1 MDPVRLPP
9 AAEALF
15 RAHQDRSTGWLTLVC
30 HGREAKLYLQH
41 GDLVGARLGFG
52 HQTDAQA
59 LLAAGLLPLPALDGL
74 WARGELSDPARVC
87 EAAGADPGGMA
98 ECRALA
104 SVRRVTELADE
115 ASFMPA
121 LVEVSLPRVRGARAV
136 RAAFGTLPP
145 VPAEARVR
153 CTNLTAAEPFLTTP
167 EERTFLGSFEE
178 FRPLDSVTPSQS
190 ALLRALEHAGW
201 VEILDAA
208 AWEQRVGAEAAEAA
222 RRAEEGG
229 RRAAARLAL
238 EAARSAE
245 EQRQAE
251 LRRRAE
257 AAQRALEAARAAEA
271 AWRQTQAVVPPEEA
285 LADTLRSRAPAL
297 STEREFPA
305 PEEPELPFAAAD
317 LGDSDVRFAPPDE
330 LQVPLLTTATPQPG
344 PIPARPEV
352 TERMGEPD
360 QASRED
366 HPWADQ
372 SDSVG
377 DEDTLVRAARSATG
391 QTDPYASLP
400 IATEASSVPTAAGT
414 RRPTD
419 PYAPMSIVA
428 EASPGPT
435 AAGAPRVTDPYAPR
449 LPAPESAADLPAAGA
464 RRPTDPYAQGLANEP
479 GHTDPYAQALP
490 RAPDAAAEEDRPW
503 FSEAPT
509 PPEGIPLQ
517 DEPILEAEALLVPE
531 GDEPVLF
538 PPAPEPASALVA
550 ELSEALRRAGSDAP
564 PDLWSARSTEAV
576 GSRPAERAPLRLG
589 PEGEPG
595 EDADLWKLVGGPPSQ
610 APASFEDALR
620 QVDTQLESLAGLRR
634 DAAAGPGP
642 LGLSALDALVRT
654 SFGSDS
660 WTLEPPLDSP
670 STVDPSISGP
680 FPLANLSQTPLP
692 SEPPALPDPPEL
704 SAERRQALLRQ
715 ARHAADAEPAGPH
728 LGTPLPRSLEDAELI
743 EAIEARHAAL
753 GRDVDRFAVLGLPPD
768 SSRDEVKRAFI
779 ELAKRFHPDRLP
791 RSLAVFAPK
800 AARVFDAI
808 REAQEFLLDDVRRS
822 KHAKTHAL
830 PADSPPRDPAAAAEA
845 LVAGEMAMRKRDYAQ
860 AEVHFEQAQ
869 ALDPRPS
876 TLAARAWSIY
886 MDPSRKSEAG
896 RARAMMVDA
905 LKADPDC
912 DRAHYQLGVIARV
925 EGAIDRAERHFREAV
940 RANPRHLEAAQ
951 ELRLLQMRR
960 RPPPRRS

>member
-30 HGREAKLYLQH
+30 HGRDAKLYLQH

-59 LLAAGLLPLPALDGL
+59 LLAAGLLPLPVLDGL
-74 WARGELSDPARVC
+74 WAKGELADPARVC
-87 EAAGADPGGMA
+87 EATGADPSGMA

-136 RAAFGTLPP
+136 RAAFETLPP
-145 VPAEARVR
+145 VPAEALVR
-153 CTNLTAAEPFLTTP
+153 CTNLAAAEPFLTTP
-167 EERTFLGSFEE
+167 EERAFLASFEQ

-190 ALLRALEHAGW
+190 ALLRTLEHAGW

-208 AWEQRVGAEAAEAA
+208 GWETWVGAEAAEAA
-222 RRAEEGG
+222 RRAEEAA
-229 RRAAARLAL
+229 RREAARLAL

-245 EQRQAE
+245 EHRQAE

-257 AAQRALEAARAAEA
+257 AAQKALEAARAAEA
-271 AWRQTQAVVPPEEA
+271 AWRQAQAAVPPEEA
-285 LADTLRSRAPAL
+285 LADTLRSRAPHP
-297 STEREFPA
+297 STEREFPVSGEA
-305 PEEPELPFAAAD
+305 ELPFAAAD
-317 LGDSDVRFAPPDE
+317 PTDSAPRFSPSDE
-330 LQVPLLTTATPQPG
+330 LAVPLLTTATPQPG

-360 QASRED
+360 RASSDE
-366 HPWADQ
+366 HPWADR
-372 SDSVG
+372 SDSTG
-377 DEDTLVRAARSATG
+377 DEDTVVRADRSAAG
-391 QTDPYASLP
+391 QTDPYAIWPTAPEESSIP
-400 IATEASSVPTAAGT
+400 IAG
-414 RRPTD
+414 
-419 PYAPMSIVA
+419 
-428 EASPGPT
+428 
-435 AAGAPRVTDPYAPR
+435 GAPRTTDPYAPR
-449 LPAPESAADLPAAGA
+449 LPAPESGAVPPAGA
-464 RRPTDPYAQGLANEP
+464 RRSTDPYAQALAHEP
-479 GHTDPYAQALP
+479 GQTDPYAQALP
-490 RAPDAAAEEDRPW
+490 RAPVPGVPAEEDRPW
-503 FSEAPT
+503 PSEAPT
-509 PPEGIPLQ
+509 PPEGLPVH
-517 DEPILEAEALLVPE
+517 DEPVLEAETLVLPE

-538 PPAPEPASALVA
+538 PPPPEPASALVE
-550 ELSEALRRAGSDAP
+550 ELSEALRRAGSEAP
-564 PDLWSARSTEAV
+564 ADLWSSPSTEAASGEPASALVEELSEALRRAGSEAPANLWSSPSTEAV

-595 EDADLWKLVGGPPSQ
+595 DEADLWKLVGGTPSQ

-620 QVDTQLESLAGLRR
+620 QADSQLESLAGLRR
-634 DAAAGPGP
+634 DTPGASAP
-642 LGLSALDALVRT
+642 L
-654 SFGSDS
+654 
-660 WTLEPPLDSP
+660 
-670 STVDPSISGP
+670 DPSISGP
-680 FPLANLSQTPLP
+680 FPLATLSQTPLP
-692 SEPPALPDPPEL
+692 SEPPTLPDPPEL

-715 ARHAADAEPAGPH
+715 ARYAADTDPAASH
-728 LGTPLPRSLEDAELI
+728 LGTPLPRSLEDAELA
-743 EAIEARHAAL
+743 EAIEARHATL
-753 GRDVDRFAVLGLPPD
+753 GRDVNRFAVLGLNPD
-768 SSRDEVKRAFI
+768 AGRDEVKRAFI

-791 RSLAVFAPK
+791 RSLAPFGPK

-808 REAQEFLLDDVRRS
+808 REAQEFLLDDVRRAE
-822 KHAKTHAL
+822 HARVHAL
-830 PADSPPRDPAAAAEA
+830 PVEAAPRDPAAAAEA

-869 ALDPRPS
+869 VLDPRPS
-876 TLAARAWSIY
+876 TLAARAWAIY
-886 MDPSRKSEAG
+886 TDPSRKSEAG

-925 EGAIDRAERHFREAV
+925 EGDIDRAERHFREAV

>member
-74 WARGELSDPARVC
+74 WAKGELADPARVC
-87 EAAGADPGGMA
+87 EAASADPGGMA

-136 RAAFGTLPP
+136 RAAFETLPP

-153 CTNLTAAEPFLTTP
+153 CTNLAGAEPFLTTP
-167 EERTFLGSFEE
+167 EERAFLASFEE
-178 FRPLDSVTPSQS
+178 FRPLDSVTPAQS

-201 VEILDAA
+201 VEILDAS
-208 AWEQRVGAEAAEAA
+208 AWEERVGAEAAEAA
-222 RRAEEGG
+222 RRAEEAG
-229 RRAAARLAL
+229 RREAARLAL
-238 EAARSAE
+238 ETARSAE

-271 AWRQTQAVVPPEEA
+271 AWRQTQAIIPPEEA
-285 LADTLRSRAPAL
+285 LADTLRSRAPAPF
-297 STEREFPA
+297 TEREFPVLD
-305 PEEPELPFAAAD
+305 EPELPFATAD
-317 LGDSDVRFAPPDE
+317 VGEDDVRPPPPDE

-360 QASRED
+360 QASGDD

-372 SDSVG
+372 PDSTG
-377 DEDTLVRAARSATG
+377 DEDTLVRAARGATG
-391 QTDPYASLP
+391 QTDPYAPLP
-400 IATEASSVPTAAGT
+400 TAVEASSVPTTTGA

-419 PYAPMSIVA
+419 PYAPQAAA
-428 EASPGPT
+428 EAAPT
-435 AAGAPRVTDPYAPR
+435 AGGAPRLTDPYASP
-449 LPAPESAADLPAAGA
+449 LPASDSGAAFPAAGP
-464 RRPTDPYAQGLANEP
+464 RRPTDPYAQGLAP
-479 GHTDPYAQALP
+479 GPGQTDPYAVALP
-490 RAPDAAAEEDRPW
+490 PAPAAPAEEDRPW
-503 FSEAPT
+503 LSEAPT
-509 PPEGIPLQ
+509 PPEGIPLH

-550 ELSEALRRAGSDAP
+550 ELSEALRRAGSEAP
-564 PDLWSARSTEAV
+564 PDLWRTPSTEAV

-589 PEGEPG
+589 PEAEPG
-595 EDADLWKLVGGPPSQ
+595 EDADLWKLVGGSPSQ
-610 APASFEDALR
+610 RPASFEDALR
-620 QVDTQLESLAGLRR
+620 QADSQLESLAGLRR
-634 DAAAGPGP
+634 DAPVEPPAG
-642 LGLSALDALVRT
+642 LASSTLDALVRS
-654 SFGSDS
+654 SFGSDT
-660 WTLEPPLDSP
+660 WTLEPPPDGSAQ
-670 STVDPSISGP
+670 VDPSISGP
-680 FPLANLSQTPLP
+680 FPLATLSETPLP

-715 ARHAADAEPAGPH
+715 ARHAADTDPAASH
-728 LGTPLPRSLEDAELI
+728 LGTPLPRSLEDAELA

-753 GRDVDRFAVLGLPPD
+753 GGDVNRFAVLGLPPD
-768 SSRDEVKRAFI
+768 AARDEVKRAFI

-822 KHAKTHAL
+822 EHAKTHAL
-830 PADSPPRDPAAAAEA
+830 PAEAPPRDPAAAAEA

-876 TLAARAWSIY
+876 TLAARAWAIY
-886 MDPSRKSEAG
+886 MDPSRKSEAS